1 MLFLS
6 SYKYAMHAGLF
17 VLIAVLIVGCA
28 NQTSFIFP
36 IPTQNAEKKVE
47 KHFVGMWEFI
57 PVENNSRIKFDVKF
71 DINTMTYYMSSNVG
85 DFQVVLTKINDFYLA
100 SFGIDLRKL
109 KKHLLGFTDEE
120 LAYILPQ
127 YTIIKIVKINSQ
139 CAKIYAVQQIAPLSH
154 KRIVISDM
162 SSEDYTKLIRDKS
175 SLFKYIEVGEMH
187 KK

>member
-1 MLFLS
+1 MLSLLS
-6 SYKYAMHAGLF
+6 FKYAMCAGLF
-17 VLIAVLIVGCA
+17 VFITILTGGCM
-28 NQTSFIFP
+28 NQTSFICP
-36 IPTQNAEKKVE
+36 ITTQNIENKVE
-47 KHFVGMWEFI
+47 KYFVGTWEFI
-57 PVENNSRIKFDVKF
+57 PIANNSRVKFDVKF

-85 DFQVVLTKINDFYLA
+85 DFQAVLIKINDFYLA

-109 KKHLLGFTDEE
+109 QKHLLGFTDEE

-127 YTIIKIVKINSQ
+127 YTIIKMVKINSQ
-139 CAKIYAVQQIAPLSH
+139 RVKIYAVQQIAPLSH

>member
-1 MLFLS
+1 MEL
-6 SYKYAMHAGLF
+6 
-17 VLIAVLIVGCA
+17 
-28 NQTSFIFP
+28 N
-36 IPTQNAEKKVE
+36 KVE
-47 KHFVGMWEFI
+47 KYFVGTWEFI
-57 PVENNSRIKFDVKF
+57 PIANNSRVKFDVKF
-71 DINTMTYYMSSNVG
+71 DSDKITYYISSNVG
-85 DFQVVLTKINDFYLA
+85 DFHVVLTKIKDFYLA

-109 KKHLLGFTDEE
+109 KKRLVGFTDEE

-139 CAKIYAVQQIAPLSH
+139 RVKIYAVQQIAPLSH

>member
-1 MLFLS
+1 MLSLLS
-6 SYKYAMHAGLF
+6 FKYAMCAGLF
-17 VLIAVLIVGCA
+17 VFITILTGGCM
-28 NQTSFIFP
+28 NQTSFICP
-36 IPTQNAEKKVE
+36 ITTQNIENKVE
-47 KHFVGMWEFI
+47 KYFVGTWEFI
-57 PVENNSRIKFDVKF
+57 PIANNSRVKFDVKF
-71 DINTMTYYMSSNVG
+71 DSDKKTYYISSNVG

-109 KKHLLGFTDEE
+109 QKRLVGFTDEE

-139 CAKIYAVQQIAPLSH
+139 RVKIYAVQQIAPVSH